1 MVEKVT
7 FGVNEVVRMMVKSQN
22 TSKNKMVL
30 KFTGMIVA
38 ANEYLKQDKTK
49 GYRYTIREPF
59 GSSLIDFSSTR
70 LLKLD
75 EKAEVLLTLY
85 GFQAYEALR

>member
-1 MVEKVT
+1 MAEKVT

-38 ANEYLKQDKTK
+38 ANEYVKQDKSK
-49 GYRYTIREPF
+49 GYRYTIREPHS
-59 GSSLIDFSSTR
+59 GSLIDFSTNR
-70 LLKLD
+70 VLKLD
-75 EKAEVLLTLY
+75 EKSEVLLTLY